1 MNFLYVFE
9 RFVRS
14 MDTTRLIRG
23 KEKKK
28 QRKEK
33 KNLKPKNS
41 QSKLL
46 LELVNFQ
53 SIIHRVYHGEY

>member
-23 KEKKK
+23 KEKK

-33 KNLKPKNS
+33 KKSKAKK
-41 QSKLL
+41 QSKQTPVRTCKLPI
-46 LELVNFQ
+46 NYTP
-53 SIIHRVYHGEY
+53 SIPW